1 VPNFLGII
9 LFLGMSFRFIFL
21 GSFLVSFLFSSFNG
35 FSQTTYDFATN
46 ATLSGNVGSSWPWN
60 TYADITIGG
69 VAYKLSSGGNGSFT
83 NVTSGGLSNSKC
95 IKKDGS
101 GGDQLTLQR
110 TDGQPFQFYGIWV
123 KHQSM
128 NSYSQF
134 YTLPPWYTL
143 NAFGE
148 EDQDYNTPLM
158 YSYQDMTAMTAGT
171 NWNNYTYSSIS
182 ISPGSGGVAVSSVQI
197 SFQAII
203 SFWIDN
209 IIVGPVISTL
219 PVELTSFSS
228 ICEDDNNVAVN
239 WTTASE
245 HNSDYYTI
253 EKSRDASTWNVLKTI
268 PAAGN
273 STQLINYSVADS
285 SDISGTVYYR
295 LTQVDVDGAS
305 KVYDIVSTNCSLEK
319 ELTLLAYPNP
329 SNSQFSLKIENAK
342 GGKYDL
348 AITDM
353 QGKTID
359 QQSIDLESG
368 TTVVKL
374 NQANVQPGVYMLELM
389 QDGYVLQYQKLVIE

>member
-1 VPNFLGII
+1 MCFRYNFLGS
-9 LFLGMSFRFIFL
+9 L
-21 GSFLVSFLFSSFNG
+21 LVSLLFSSFNG

-83 NVTSGGLSNSKC
+83 NVTTGGFSNGKC

-101 GGDQLTLQR
+101 GGDQFTLQR

-148 EDQDYNTPLM
+148 EDQDFNTPLM

-171 NWNNYTYSSIS
+171 AWNNYTGSSIS
-182 ISPGSGGVAVSSVQI
+182 ISAGSGGVAVASVQI

-209 IIVGPVISTL
+209 IIVGPVVSTL

-228 ICEDDNNVAVN
+228 ICEDDNNVSVN
-239 WTTASE
+239 WITASE
-245 HNSDYYTI
+245 QNSDYYTV
-253 EKSRDASTWNVLKTI
+253 EKSRDGINWTNLTTVK
-268 PAAGN
+268 AAGN
-273 STQLINYSVADS
+273 SSQTSNYSVNDNNAID
-285 SDISGTVYYR
+285 GTNYYR
-295 LTQVDVDGAS
+295 LTQVDENGAL
-305 KVYDIVSTNCSLEK
+305 KKYDVISSNCEQDNVFSLHI
-319 ELTLLAYPNP
+319 YPNP
-329 SNSQFSLKIENAK
+329 TNGEFSIQLNNSLSGNYTIE
-342 GGKYDL
+342 L
-348 AITDM
+348 VSITG
-353 QGKTID
+353 QLISRKCNTL
-359 QQSIDLESG
+359 STSE
-368 TTVVKL
+368 TTVIKSTELLPAGTYFVRLLKDESMMETTKL
-374 NQANVQPGVYMLELM
+374 MVE
-389 QDGYVLQYQKLVIE
+389 

>member
-1 VPNFLGII
+1 
-9 LFLGMSFRFIFL
+9 MSFRFIFL
-21 GSFLVSFLFSSFNG
+21 GSFLVSFLFSSYNG

-83 NVTSGGLSNSKC
+83 NVTTGGLSNSKC

-182 ISPGSGGVAVSSVQI
+182 ISAGSGGVAVSSVQI

-203 SFWIDN
+203 AFWIDN

-228 ICEDDNNVAVN
+228 ICDDNNAVSVN

-245 HNSDYYTI
+245 HNSDFFQV
-253 EKSRDASTWNVLKTI
+253 EKSRDGINWANLSTVK
-268 PAAGN
+268 AAGN
-273 STQLINYSVADS
+273 SMQTIQYSVKDKNANN
-285 SDISGTVYYR
+285 GTNYYR
-295 LTQVDVDGAS
+295 LSQVDMDGAM
-305 KVYDIVSTNCSLEK
+305 KVYDIISTNCAMDQQLS
-319 ELTLLAYPNP
+319 LLAYPNP
-329 SNSQFSLKIENAK
+329 SNGQFTVKIENAE

-348 AITDM
+348 AITDI
-353 QGKTID
+353 QGKAIE
-359 QQSIDLESG
+359 QQNIDLETG
-368 TTVVKL
+368 TTVVKMNPVGL
-374 NQANVQPGVYMLELM
+374 QPGVYLLQFK
-389 QDGYVLQYQKLVIE
+389 QDGQSIQQQKIVIE

>member
-1 VPNFLGII
+1 
-9 LFLGMSFRFIFL
+9 MSFRFIFL
-21 GSFLVSFLFSSFNG
+21 GSFLVSFLFSSYNG

-83 NVTSGGLSNSKC
+83 NVTTGGLSNSKC

-182 ISPGSGGVAVSSVQI
+182 ISAGSGGVAVSSVQI

-203 SFWIDN
+203 AFWIDN

-228 ICEDDNNVAVN
+228 ICDDNNAVSVN

-245 HNSDYYTI
+245 HNSDFFQV
-253 EKSRDASTWNVLKTI
+253 EKSRDGINWANLSTVK
-268 PAAGN
+268 AAGN
-273 STQLINYSVADS
+273 SMQTIQYSVKDKNANN
-285 SDISGTVYYR
+285 GTNYYR
-295 LTQVDVDGAS
+295 LSQVDMDGAV
-305 KVYDIVSTNCSLEK
+305 KVYDIISTNCAMDQQLS
-319 ELTLLAYPNP
+319 LLAYPNP
-329 SNSQFSLKIENAK
+329 SNGQFTVKIENAE

-348 AITDM
+348 AITDI
-353 QGKTID
+353 QGKAIE
-359 QQSIDLESG
+359 QQNIDLETG
-368 TTVVKL
+368 TTVVKMNPVGL
-374 NQANVQPGVYMLELM
+374 HPGVYMLQFM
-389 QDGYVLQYQKLVIE
+389 QDGQSIQQQKIVIE

>member
-1 VPNFLGII
+1 MCFRYNFLGS
-9 LFLGMSFRFIFL
+9 L
-21 GSFLVSFLFSSFNG
+21 LVSLLFSSFNG

-83 NVTSGGLSNSKC
+83 NVTTGGFSNGKC

-101 GGDQLTLQR
+101 GGDQFTLQR

-148 EDQDYNTPLM
+148 EDQDFNTPLM

-171 NWNNYTYSSIS
+171 AWNNYTGSSIS
-182 ISPGSGGVAVSSVQI
+182 ISAGSGGVAVASVQI

-209 IIVGPVISTL
+209 IIVGPVVSTL

-228 ICEDDNNVAVN
+228 ICEDDNNVSVN
-239 WTTASE
+239 WITASE
-245 HNSDYYTI
+245 QNSDYYTV
-253 EKSRDASTWNVLKTI
+253 EKSRDGINWTNLTTVK
-268 PAAGN
+268 AAGN
-273 STQLINYSVADS
+273 SSQTSNYSVNDNNAID
-285 SDISGTVYYR
+285 GTNYYR
-295 LTQVDVDGAS
+295 LTQVDVDGAL
-305 KVYDIVSTNCSLEK
+305 KVYDIVSTNCSSDK
-319 ELTLLAYPNP
+319 ELDLVAYPNP
-329 SNSQFSLKIENAK
+329 SNGQISLKIENVI
-342 GGKYDL
+342 GGKFDL
-348 AITDM
+348 SITDM
-353 QGKTID
+353 QGKSID
-359 QQSIDLESG
+359 QQSINLESG
-368 TTVVKL
+368 TTVVKMNPVGL
-374 NQANVQPGVYMLELM
+374 KSGVYLL
-389 QDGYVLQYQKLVIE
+389 QFTQNGVLLQQQKLVIE